1 MKIEIKGSDR
11 VFQLISD
18 YLYKISHDLKGVD
31 PTPYITVMVMAAQA
45 LCIQPTIVKQHFHN
59 KAHSFIEEGLA
70 TEDILFI
77 TSIASIL
84 ETLDAR
90 HFEDLRERLYDSYVQ
105 LCIQKTLIKEEKSL
119 TKQFN
124 EGIKRL
130 GEIADPLFSLLQNI
144 IKCVDLANLFKI
156 EISYDRN
163 LVQKYNQIVLDK
175 IISGGF

>member
-11 VFQLISD
+11 VFQDISD
-18 YLYKISHDLKGVD
+18 YLYKISRDLAGVD
-31 PTPYITVMVMAAQA
+31 PTPYITVMENAAKS
-45 LCIQPTIVKQHFHN
+45 LRIQPTIVGEHFHK
-59 KAHSFIEEGLA
+59 KAYSFIEEGLA

-90 HFEDLRERLYDSYVQ
+90 HFEDLCERLYDSYVQ
-105 LCIQKTLIKEEKSL
+105 LCIQKSLLPEEKSR
-119 TKQFN
+119 KKHFD

-144 IKCVDLANLFKI
+144 IKCVDLANLFEI
-156 EISYDRN
+156 EINYDVD
-163 LVQKYNQIVLDK
+163 LVQKYNQVVIDK